1 MSETRRPGA
10 TRHKGPSQ
18 TDVAERA
25 GVSKQTVS
33 RVANGSSDVDPF
45 TREKVLLSMTELG
58 YRPNRAA
65 RALRSGR
72 YRNIG
77 VVLST
82 LSSFGNRRTLEAI
95 SAEANRAGYSVTL
108 ITVDVSSQ
116 EATSRDFSL
125 LADQALDGIIIVLE
139 QFHYR
144 DNSNVYFPP
153 GMPIVN
159 LDASRETDHPVV
171 DSDQKHGAMLATRHL
186 LDLGHASVWH
196 VSGPRDSFA
205 AIRREAAWRE
215 ALQERGIEP
224 PTPLSGDWSTGSGY
238 RAGVALRQREDVTAV
253 FAANDQMALG
263 VLLAYHEAEIAVPGR
278 VSVVGFDD
286 IEEAEAFWPPLTTVR
301 QNLIDVGR
309 ASVQTLVA
317 IIEGSETPDAR
328 TTISTELIER
338 RSTAPAPAGRG
349 APGRRGSPESL
360 PAVPDGR

>member
-1 MSETRRPGA
+1 MTRMSEAHRPGA

-18 TDVAERA
+18 SDVAERA

-33 RVANGSSDVDPF
+33 RVANGAPEVDSF

-95 SAEANRAGYSVTL
+95 SAEANRAGYSLTL
-108 ITVDVSSQ
+108 ITVDVSSRD
-116 EATSRDFSL
+116 ETSNAFSV

-144 DNSNVYFPP
+144 DNPDVHLPP
-153 GMPIVN
+153 GVPVVS
-159 LDASRETDHPVV
+159 LDASRETSHPVV
-171 DSDQKHGAMLATRHL
+171 DSDQRHGALLATQHL
-186 LDLGHASVWH
+186 LDLGHDTVWH
-196 VSGPRDSFA
+196 VSGPSDSFA
-205 AIRREAAWRE
+205 ALRREAAWRE
-215 ALQERGIEP
+215 ALRERGIEP
-224 PTPLSGDWSTGSGY
+224 PATLAGDWSTGSGY
-238 RAGVALRQREDVTAV
+238 RAGVALRERDDVTAV

-263 VLLAYHEAEIAVPGR
+263 VLLAYHEADIPVPGR

-301 QNLIDVGR
+301 QKLMEVGR
-309 ASVQTLVA
+309 VSVRTLVA
-317 IIEGSETPDAR
+317 VIEGREAVDAR
-328 TTISTELIER
+328 TTVSTELIVR
-338 RSTAPAPAGRG
+338 RSTSSPPPRNGNATDHRG
-349 APGRRGSPESL
+349 G
-360 PAVPDGR
+360 